1 MIRRL
6 SNEIL
11 KSEKISHSNYDSES
25 GDFTFSYTDKYFVSI
40 NIPKGY
46 PFYPPKNLTLNYKKI
61 VYYRK
66 GDAEI
71 INKYFNIFCICC
83 VSKLC
88 PNNWNPSIKLEDLID
103 EYERFKTIING
114 SLVIRHFIKNNYLND
129 DIIKI
134 IVGFIKR

>member
-11 KSEKISHSNYDSES
+11 KSERINNSNYNSES
-25 GDFTFSYTDKYFVSI
+25 GDFTFLYDDKYYVSV

-71 INKYFNIFCICC
+71 ISKYFGIFCICC

-88 PNNWNPSIKLEDLID
+88 PDNWNPSIKLEDLID
-103 EYERFKTIING
+103 EYERFKNIIN
-114 SLVIRHFIKNNYLND
+114 SSFVIRHFIKNNYLNE

-134 IVGFIKR
+134 IVKYIK